1 MTIKLK
7 KIKIPKK
14 GQIPRTNP
22 ITRKDIMMTSIR
34 PKGKLRE
41 EKTKGEGNLVSEE
54 EWRTKEIVV
63 CLFNI

>member
-14 GQIPRTNP
+14 GQIPRKNP

-34 PKGKLRE
+34 AK
-41 EKTKGEGNLVSEE
+41 EKVKERIMKGEGNLVSEE
-54 EWRTKEIVV
+54 E
-63 CLFNI
+63 